1 MFEKVNPSHPDK
13 IAGAIGNETIIIYHN
28 PTSTC
33 RASEKLLQKIIE
45 SYNNKGITCTKIIPT
60 KTNYHVQFENND
72 ICKIVRAT
80 EKAIGIKWD
89 IAYIEKN
96 IDHKICETIIYPN
109 AKSRLSNNIFFW
121 SEGDLDNF
129 DKERYNV

>member
-1 MFEKVNPSHPDK
+1 MITTV
-13 IAGAIGNETIIIYHN
+13 IYHN
-28 PTSTC
+28 PASTC

-45 SYNNKGITCTKIIPT
+45 SYNDKGIACIKILPT
-60 KTNYHVQFENND
+60 KTNYHVVFENGD

-80 EKAIGIKWD
+80 EKARGIRQD

-96 IDHKICETIIYPN
+96 INHEICETIIYPN
-109 AKSRLSNNIFFW
+109 AKNLSNNIFFW